1 MSMTT
6 RKPGG
11 ARRVRTA
18 QRWVHLTSAALLL
31 AFIYLTPDTG
41 STLMELI
48 RWVGVPVL
56 VASGI
61 AMWQWPRIRRV
72 RRRWVHA

>member
-1 MSMTT
+1 MTT

-31 AFIYLTPDTG
+31 AFIYLTPDTD
-41 STLMELI
+41 STLMDLI

-56 VASGI
+56 AASGI

>member
-1 MSMTT
+1 
-6 RKPGG
+6 
-11 ARRVRTA
+11 
-18 QRWVHLTSAALLL
+18 VHLASAALLL
-31 AFIYLTPDTG
+31 AFIYLTPDTD

-56 VASGI
+56 AASGI
-61 AMWQWPRIRRV
+61 AMWQWPRVRGL

>member
-1 MSMTT
+1 MTA

-11 ARRVRTA
+11 ARQVRTI
-18 QRWVHLTSAALLL
+18 QRWVPLASAALLL
-31 AFIYLTPDTG
+31 GFIYLTPDTD

-56 VASGI
+56 AASGI
-61 AMWQWPRIRRV
+61 AMWQWPRVRRL

>member
-6 RKPGG
+6 RKLGG

-31 AFIYLTPDTG
+31 AFIYLTPDTD
-41 STLMELI
+41 STLMDLI
-48 RWVGVPVL
+48 RWAGVPVL
-56 VASGI
+56 AASGI

-72 RRRWVHA
+72 RRRWAHA

>member
-31 AFIYLTPDTG
+31 AFIYLTPDTD

-56 VASGI
+56 AGSGI

>member
-1 MSMTT
+1 MTT

-31 AFIYLTPDTG
+31 AFIYLTPNTD
-41 STLMELI
+41 STLMDLI

-56 VASGI
+56 AASGI